1 LFVERRQY
9 LIPYT
14 SLNWHMRPINM
25 LVVHSSATDG
35 SKDFSAAHVDRWH
48 REQGWDAIGYH
59 YVIGLTGRVEIGRPE
74 TRTGAHAVGF
84 NALSIGICLIGGL
97 DANGR
102 PSATFTTAQYA
113 SLERL
118 LLELRSRFPKAQ
130 ILGHRD
136 LPKVKK
142 DCPCFDVRTWCSNRG
157 IAPTV

>member
-1 LFVERRQY
+1 LGVAVR
-9 LIPYT
+9 T
-14 SLNWHMRPINM
+14 INE
-25 LVVHSSATDG
+25 LVVHCSATEG
-35 SKDFSAAHVDRWH
+35 SKDFTAADIKRWH
-48 REQGWDAIGYH
+48 TDPKPRGRGYADIGYH
-59 YVIGLTGRVEIGRPE
+59 YVIRLSGQVEKGRPE
-74 TRTGAHAVGF
+74 AEVGAHAYGH
-84 NALSIGICLIGGL
+84 NKHSIGICLIGGL
-97 DANGR
+97 DAHGR